1 VVDVIKRSY
10 LDAASSEPLHPAARE
25 VLLAAVDAGWAD
37 PSRLH
42 HEGRTARLLRDNA
55 REVLA
60 DALGIRPDE
69 LYLTTS
75 GTTAIHAGLAALT
88 AARRRIGDRI
98 LHSAVEHSAVLHAA
112 ARAGTPVEIGVD
124 SLGRV
129 DAAAFTAALSRGTS
143 LAHAGTGTGAGG
155 NTGAGARPDRG
166 LNAGPGVGAAADPGA
181 SADLTTLSGANS
193 GSSASAGPAARPGA
207 NSGTSTGTGGVAV
220 AALQS
225 ANHEVGTRQPIEEIA
240 RACRAADVPLLVDA
254 AASIG
259 RDDVPA
265 GWSALTASAHKWG
278 GPAGVGLLAVRKGTR
293 LAPGW
298 PIEEREDGLSPG
310 HPDIPA
316 LLAAAAALQARR
328 AEADELGRRHRAWID
343 ELRRRV
349 AADVPD
355 VDVVGDP
362 DDRLPHVLTFSCL
375 YVDGEAL
382 VTALDAAGFAVS
394 SGSAC
399 TASTL
404 RPSHVL
410 AAMGVLTHGNVRV
423 SLGRT
428 TTYEEVDRF
437 AAVLPGLVRGIRAEV
452 GM

>member
-1 VVDVIKRSY
+1 MVGVIKRAY

-25 VLLAAVDAGWAD
+25 VLLSAVDSGWAD
-37 PSRLH
+37 PARLH
-42 HEGRTARLLRDNA
+42 HEGRTARLLWDNA

-60 DALGIRPDE
+60 DGVGVRPDE
-69 LYLTTS
+69 LYLTPS
-75 GTTAIHAGLAALT
+75 GTAAIHSGLAAIA
-88 AARRRIGDRI
+88 AARRRVGEAVV
-98 LHSAVEHSAVLHAA
+98 HSAVEHSAVLHAA
-112 ARAGTPVEIGVD
+112 AAAGTPVEVGVD
-124 SLGRV
+124 SSGRI
-129 DAAAFTAALSRGTS
+129 DLTAFVEAVT
-143 LAHAGTGTGAGG
+143 
-155 NTGAGARPDRG
+155 
-166 LNAGPGVGAAADPGA
+166 GPGVA
-181 SADLTTLSGANS
+181 L
-193 GSSASAGPAARPGA
+193 
-207 NSGTSTGTGGVAV
+207 

-225 ANHEVGTRQPIEEIA
+225 ANHEVGTRQPLAEAAE
-240 RACRAADVPLLVDA
+240 ACLAAGVPLIVDA
-254 AASIG
+254 AASVG
-259 RDDVPA
+259 HDVVPA

-293 LAPGW
+293 LAPAW
-298 PIEEREDGLSPG
+298 PVEEREDGLSPG

-316 LLAAAAALQARR
+316 VLAAAAALQARMKE
-328 AEADELGRRHRAWID
+328 AEELDQQHRAWID

-349 AADVPD
+349 MADLTD

-362 DDRLPHVLTFSCL
+362 EDRLPHVLTFSCL

-382 VTALDAAGFAVS
+382 VTALDAEGFAVS

-423 SLGRT
+423 SLSRT
-428 TTYEEVDRF
+428 TTYDEVDRF
-437 AAVLPGLVRGIRAEV
+437 ATLLPGLVRRIRAEV

>member
-1 VVDVIKRSY
+1 MNRAY

-25 VLLAAVDAGWAD
+25 VLLSAVDSGWAD
-37 PSRLH
+37 PARLH
-42 HEGRTARLLRDNA
+42 HEGRTARLLWDNA

-60 DALGIRPDE
+60 DGVGVRPDE

-75 GTTAIHAGLAALT
+75 GTAAIHSGLAAIA
-88 AARRRIGDRI
+88 AARRRVGEAVV
-98 LHSAVEHSAVLHAA
+98 HSAVEHSAVLHAA
-112 ARAGTPVEIGVD
+112 AAAGTPVEVGVD
-124 SLGRV
+124 SSGRI
-129 DAAAFTAALSRGTS
+129 DLSAFVEAV
-143 LAHAGTGTGAGG
+143 
-155 NTGAGARPDRG
+155 
-166 LNAGPGVGAAADPGA
+166 AGPGVA
-181 SADLTTLSGANS
+181 L
-193 GSSASAGPAARPGA
+193 
-207 NSGTSTGTGGVAV
+207 

-225 ANHEVGTRQPIEEIA
+225 ANHEVGTRQPLAEA
-240 RACRAADVPLLVDA
+240 AQACLAAGVPLVVDA
-254 AASIG
+254 AASVG
-259 RDDVPA
+259 HDVVPT

-293 LAPGW
+293 LAPTW
-298 PIEEREDGLSPG
+298 PVEEREDGLSPG

-316 LLAAAAALQARR
+316 ALAAAAALQARMK
-328 AEADELGRRHRAWID
+328 EADELDQRHRAWID

-349 AADVPD
+349 AADLSD
-355 VDVVGDP
+355 VEVVGDP

-382 VTALDAAGFAVS
+382 VTALDAEGFAVS

-423 SLGRT
+423 SLSRT

-437 AAVLPGLVRGIRAEV
+437 ATVLPSLVRRIRAEV

>member
-1 VVDVIKRSY
+1 MVGVIKRAY

-25 VLLAAVDAGWAD
+25 VLLSAVDSGWAD
-37 PSRLH
+37 PARLH
-42 HEGRTARLLRDNA
+42 HEGRTARLLWDNA

-60 DALGIRPDE
+60 DGVGVRPDE
-69 LYLTTS
+69 LYLAPS
-75 GTTAIHAGLAALT
+75 GTAAIHSGLAAIA
-88 AARRRIGDRI
+88 AARRRVGEAVV
-98 LHSAVEHSAVLHAA
+98 HSAVEHSAVLHAA
-112 ARAGTPVEIGVD
+112 AAAGTPVEVGVD
-124 SLGRV
+124 SSGRI
-129 DAAAFTAALSRGTS
+129 DLTAFVKAVT
-143 LAHAGTGTGAGG
+143 
-155 NTGAGARPDRG
+155 
-166 LNAGPGVGAAADPGA
+166 GPGVA
-181 SADLTTLSGANS
+181 L
-193 GSSASAGPAARPGA
+193 
-207 NSGTSTGTGGVAV
+207 

-225 ANHEVGTRQPIEEIA
+225 ANHEVGTRQPLAEAAE
-240 RACRAADVPLLVDA
+240 ACLAAGVPLIVDA
-254 AASIG
+254 AASVG
-259 RDDVPA
+259 HDVVPA

-293 LAPGW
+293 LAPAW
-298 PIEEREDGLSPG
+298 PVEEREDGLSPG

-316 LLAAAAALQARR
+316 VLAAAAALQARMKE
-328 AEADELGRRHRAWID
+328 AEELDQQHRAWID

-349 AADVPD
+349 MADLTD

-362 DDRLPHVLTFSCL
+362 EDRLPHVLTFSCL

-382 VTALDAAGFAVS
+382 VTALDAEGFAVS

-423 SLGRT
+423 SLSRT
-428 TTYEEVDRF
+428 TTYDEVDRF
-437 AAVLPGLVRGIRAEV
+437 ATLLPGLVRRIRAEV

>member
-1 VVDVIKRSY
+1 MNRAY

-25 VLLAAVDAGWAD
+25 VLLSAVDSGWAD
-37 PSRLH
+37 PARLH
-42 HEGRTARLLRDNA
+42 HEGRTARLLWDNA

-60 DALGIRPDE
+60 DGLGVRPDE

-75 GTTAIHAGLAALT
+75 GTAAIHSGLAAIA
-88 AARRRIGDRI
+88 AARRRVGAAVV
-98 LHSAVEHSAVLHAA
+98 HSAVEHSAVLHAA
-112 ARAGTPVEIGVD
+112 AVAGTPVEVGVD
-124 SLGRV
+124 SSGRI
-129 DAAAFTAALSRGTS
+129 DLSAFVEAV
-143 LAHAGTGTGAGG
+143 
-155 NTGAGARPDRG
+155 
-166 LNAGPGVGAAADPGA
+166 AGPGVA
-181 SADLTTLSGANS
+181 L
-193 GSSASAGPAARPGA
+193 
-207 NSGTSTGTGGVAV
+207 

-225 ANHEVGTRQPIEEIA
+225 ANHEVGTRQPLAEAAE
-240 RACRAADVPLLVDA
+240 ACLAAGVPLVVDA
-254 AASIG
+254 AASVG
-259 RDDVPA
+259 HDVVPA
-265 GWSALTASAHKWG
+265 GWAALTASAHKWG

-293 LAPGW
+293 LAPAW
-298 PIEEREDGLSPG
+298 PVEEREDGLSPG

-316 LLAAAAALQARR
+316 ALAAAAALQARMK
-328 AEADELGRRHRAWID
+328 EADELDQRHRGWID

-349 AADVPD
+349 AADLTD
-355 VDVVGDP
+355 VEVVGDP
-362 DDRLPHVLTFSCL
+362 NDRLPHVLTFSCL

-382 VTALDAAGFAVS
+382 VTALDAEGFAVS

-423 SLGRT
+423 SLSRT

-437 AAVLPGLVRGIRAEV
+437 ATVLPGVVRRIRAAV